1 VSRPAGRRLRRP
13 ARGASALAVLAALLL
28 AGCGG
33 GAPAKSTP
41 SPAAPASTPS
51 KPGDVEQLEALIK
64 RRAAAFA
71 AGRPRAYAA
80 TATGPQRDRDR
91 EVARNARGLPLRD
104 VSLHV
109 DSSDV
114 SGRSARLEVRAVYG
128 VRGIR
133 GTFDTTRRVRARRT
147 PQGWRVRG
155 VSTRRERFPW
165 ELGPV
170 QSRRSPHFVVLA
182 PEGLPLDALMSA
194 LEAGYARMGEVLKKP
209 RLRRRYLVVVA
220 GGAEA
225 ARSLT
230 ERIRGVESLAAI
242 SDAEV
247 QETGSAKRV
256 SAVVSQ
262 RLVVVWPPFSAL
274 DGDGQQR
281 VVTHELTHAALA
293 GATSGRTPS
302 WLVEGIALYVSED
315 RRSGD
320 AARYLAGEADGRAR
334 RALSLQALSEPD
346 AIARLSGD
354 GQAVAYAYAS
364 AASFYI
370 ADRFGRRRFI
380 KLYNAFNDEDLPGKA
395 GLETTRRA
403 IRRTLGISLEQLDT
417 DLHIALLG

>member
-1 VSRPAGRRLRRP
+1 MAALVRRP
-13 ARGASALAVLAALLL
+13 LPATAVLAALLL

-33 GAPAKSTP
+33 GGPSSAKSTP
-41 SPAAPASTPS
+41 SPATPASTPS
-51 KPGDVEQLEALIK
+51 KPGDVEQLEELMK
-64 RRAAAFA
+64 RRAAALA

-80 TATGPQRDRDR
+80 TAAGPQRDRDR
-91 EVARNARGLPLRD
+91 EVARNARELPLRD

-109 DSSDV
+109 DVSDV
-114 SGRSARLEVRAVYG
+114 SGRAATLKVRAVYG
-128 VRGIR
+128 VRGVR
-133 GTFDTTRRVRARRT
+133 GTFDTTRRVLARRT
-147 PQGWRVRG
+147 KQGWRIR
-155 VSTRRERFPW
+155 SESATRERFPW
-165 ELGPV
+165 EIGPV

-182 PEGLPLDALMSA
+182 PQRLPLDALMTA
-194 LEAGYARMGEVLKKP
+194 LEAGYARMGDVLKKP

-220 GGAEA
+220 GGAQA

-256 SAVVSQ
+256 SEVVSQ

-274 DGDGQQR
+274 DADGQQR

-293 GATSGRTPS
+293 GVTSGRTPS
-302 WLVEGIALYVSED
+302 WLIEGIALYVSED
-315 RRSGD
+315 RRS
-320 AARYLAGEADGRAR
+320 R
-334 RALSLQALSEPD
+334 RALSLRALSEPD

-403 IRRTLGISLEQLDT
+403 IRRTLGISLDRLDT